1 MRSRIK
7 AMMYLLLVPLLSA
20 FATAQTGAQFRTLVV
35 NEHSGKVALFQMDD
49 KTYIDLNQF
58 VQIAHGSIDYRTDQI
73 VLTLPGP
80 SSGATVAMPE
90 PQGPKDSALTR
101 DFMKAAI
108 EGISLM
114 REWASNLANDIQN
127 GYPVSENW
135 VSGYRARAQN
145 GLAMAAAAASSDADR
160 SGYELLNREFDAVQE
175 WSNKLLQARKSMD
188 AAKYAI
194 SDSALQ
200 NDPLSQK
207 IVTCGRFLGQML
219 ASGTFQDDS
228 SCH

>member
-7 AMMYLLLVPLLSA
+7 AIIYLLLLPPLSL
-20 FATAQTGAQFRTLVV
+20 FATAQTGGQLRTIVV
-35 NEHSGKVALFQMDD
+35 NEHSGKISIFQMDD

-58 VQIAHGSIDYRTDQI
+58 VKIAQGVIDYRQNQI
-73 VLTLPGP
+73 VLTLPGT
-80 SSGATVAMPE
+80 SSAASGAVPE
-90 PQGPKDSALTR
+90 HLGSKDSALTQ
-101 DFMKAAI
+101 DFMKAGI

-145 GLAMAAAAASSDADR
+145 GLAMASAAASGDADR
-160 SGYELLNREFDAVQE
+160 SGYELLNREFEAVQE
-175 WSNKLLQARKSMD
+175 WSNKLLQARKSMN
-188 AAKYAI
+188 AANYSI
-194 SDSALQ
+194 SDTALQ

-207 IVTCGRFLGQML
+207 IVACGRFLGQML
-219 ASGTFQDDS
+219 ASGTFQDDP